1 MVTPVA
7 RPSMPSVR
15 FTELTQPTMTKAA
28 KIIYTTHGS
37 TRWVLKKGIYRLGTQ
52 HALVAHQAQEG
63 HGSRQLQQELL
74 GSGEAGVLVVLHLLI
89 VVDIADDAEHQGEHI
104 DIQVGEVPLQHALP
118 AQDQNGN
125 ADRR

>member
-1 MVTPVA
+1 MGVEEGNIQV
-7 RPSMPSVR
+7 
-15 FTELTQPTMTKAA
+15 
-28 KIIYTTHGS
+28 
-37 TRWVLKKGIYRLGTQ
+37 GTQ

-118 AQDQNGN
+118 A
-125 ADRR
+125 